1 MEPLGALSGAAG
13 GMADAVAGIIEQRMR
28 QAQLANQ
35 IEDSKARLAETA
47 RANQADEDYRNR
59 QLTQTGAYQTGELA
73 NAAANSRRV
82 ATTEANK
89 EFLGQLKTLPTG
101 TQFSPDAL
109 QGAIAKGALPE
120 QFTKYQPPLMGVSTP
135 QGDVGPTP
143 EQPAGQWR
151 GVQSEL
157 DKANKLPTE
166 NLAAHQLA
174 VQRILAKPQ
183 ATWTPDEAALVQGQ
197 REWNKVA
204 GEQAAQRLNVS
215 INATNT
221 RRGDTETDRAIT
233 HESDQVQ
240 KKIDTLHFP
249 QAAKLIDTLNQP
261 GGESDVIAIPEFLT
275 AMAGGMGTG
284 LRMTQAELDLIQH
297 ARPGTEN
304 IAMKLNNLAGTYR
317 ALTDDQRAQMV
328 RLVRSVATR
337 EAELSD
343 RYTLAMAKI
352 NNAANAKDARAIR
365 NKMNEQETQLYRDEI
380 GLPGATKP
388 AVGGAG
394 DDDLVNRLNQRRQR
408 Q

>member
-35 IEDSKARLAETA
+35 IEDSKARIAETA
-47 RANQADEDYRNR
+47 RANQADETYRNQ
-59 QLTQTGAYQTGELA
+59 QLEQTGAYQTGQLI

-82 ATTEANK
+82 AATEASK
-89 EFLGQLKTLPTG
+89 ETLGQLKTLPTG
-101 TQFSPDAL
+101 TIFTPERRADML
-109 QGAIAKGALPE
+109 AKGALPE
-120 QFTKYQPPLMGVSTP
+120 QFAGYQPPTMGMSTP
-135 QGDVGPTP
+135 TGEVGPAEGGYKTV
-143 EQPAGQWR
+143 GL
-151 GVQSEL
+151 QSEL

-328 RLVRSVATR
+328 KLVRSVATR

-352 NNAANAKDARAIR
+352 NQAGNAKEARDIR